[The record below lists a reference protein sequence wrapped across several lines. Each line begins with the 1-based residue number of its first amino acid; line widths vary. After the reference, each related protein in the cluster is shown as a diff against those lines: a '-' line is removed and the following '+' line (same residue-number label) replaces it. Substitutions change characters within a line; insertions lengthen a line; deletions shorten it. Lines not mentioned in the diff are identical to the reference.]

1 MTKELYTLEKTLT
14 WDLVDL
20 PHGKSVIVVNG
31 STRSIP
37 NLMALL
43 NGIRHFLLP
52 RDLLKNMG
60 LTMRR
65 LVPLLLVLPLFA
77 VFLLLLQF
85 ISGLSFHMDVK
96 YAFLNGDLI
105 EEIYIQAPPG
115 YSDCPNKVCFLL
127 CALYGLK
134 QAP

>member
-1 MTKELYTLEKTLT
+1 M
-14 WDLVDL
+14 
-20 PHGKSVIVVNG
+20 
-31 STRSIP
+31 
-37 NLMALL
+37 
-43 NGIRHFLLP
+43 
-52 RDLLKNMG
+52 
-60 LTMRR
+60 
-65 LVPLLLVLPLFA
+65 LLVLPLFA

-134 QAP
+134 QAQRAWYVKSSSTVHQFNFSSNPHDIALFICRSDKDMILLLLYVDEMIITRDNHSDISNFKKFLH